1 MFSLHQSLT
10 SEPTGL
16 TLRTYRVLA
25 TPTDYLLEYDVPV
38 RGQFDRPL
46 AQILSSILKPL
57 RRVSRIK
64 YTTCFKLAQDI
75 VR

>member
-16 TLRTYRVLA
+16 TLRNLPGVGDPERLSSGIRRA
-25 TPTDYLLEYDVPV
+25 C

-46 AQILSSILKPL
+46 AQTQRHFEAAAALQS
-57 RRVSRIK
+57 
-64 YTTCFKLAQDI
+64 D
-75 VR
+75 